1 MSLRFPEASLILTP
15 TFAKF
20 SVYCPRVVPSSK
32 VSPSFKSFNLAN
44 NVLKAVP
51 TTSAL

>member
-1 MSLRFPEASLILTP
+1 MSFNYPDASLILTP
-15 TFAKF
+15 TLARF
-20 SVYCPRVVPSSK
+20 SVYCPRVVPSSR